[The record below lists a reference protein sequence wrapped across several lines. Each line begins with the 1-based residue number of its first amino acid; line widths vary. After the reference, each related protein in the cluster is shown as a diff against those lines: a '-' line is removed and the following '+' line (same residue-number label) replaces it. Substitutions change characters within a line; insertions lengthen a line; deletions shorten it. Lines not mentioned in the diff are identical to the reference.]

1 MEWQWA
7 FALLIGGL
15 LLLFLMGLPI
25 AFCFIVVDIIGL
37 LLVSGQVG
45 VLQFVRSF
53 ASSLIDFVLV
63 PLPLFIL
70 MGEVL
75 LHSGLAI
82 DIVDAVDK
90 WFGRLPGR
98 LALLAVMMGIL
109 FGAVSGM
116 STATVSMIGRVLMPE
131 MEKRGYNR
139 LMILG
144 SIMGSAGLDVLI
156 PPSALAVLLAAV
168 AQISVGETLL
178 AIIVPGILMAIL
190 YAVYIIIK
198 CMIQPSLAP
207 PYMVESTSLRNRILP
222 GVKYLLPIAFI
233 IFMVMGV
240 IFIGVATPSEAA
252 ATGALSTFILVAIH
266 GRLNWTLIREVFSS
280 TTRLTIQ
287 LLLIVAGAT
296 GFSQILTY
304 TGCTEAL
311 VNLAVNLPLS
321 SVWIIIAM
329 MIVGLILGMFMTVA
343 AVVMI
348 VVPIFMPIIYALG
361 LDPIWFATLLMIN
374 ITTGLISPPV
384 GVNLFAMKMVA
395 TSETTMDEIYRAA
408 IPYCYLNVLAIALV
422 MAFPQIALWLPG
434 LMK

>member
-222 GVKYLLPIAFI
+222 SVKYLLPIAFI

-266 GRLNWTLIREVFSS
+266 KRLNWSLITQSFSS

-311 VNLAVNLPLS
+311 VNLAIHLPLS